1 MAESTIRCLDLAEA
15 ILKVLDG
22 GQVFKRYMTVKQK
35 IFRTMPSNLELDP
48 HLKKIALENREL
60 HRKLEES
67 RESLKNTESL
77 VSYVISEISKIQRK
91 VLPKSDFDP
100 HLSIEESIDALQK
113 IIDSRIESNS
123 FIRNNLTC
131 ENNSLREK
139 ISSFKSS
146 VNAELETIRNNH
158 IELDHKYR
166 SKSAKVEQHLKELE
180 DEINSLSEELN
191 RVEEENAD
199 MESSLSVKATEQ
211 KAKQSSLDDVE
222 KRAKLEENRL
232 LEFRKTADRLSTELE
247 TRTKDVL
254 RKKAMQ
260 RFSSTDPDP
269 EELEELI
276 MLENENE
283 TLEKENKSLSQE
295 LKRRRLAISSAE
307 NAEVT
312 KLSTISG
319 F

>member
-1 MAESTIRCLDLAEA
+1 MSESTMRCLDLAEA

-22 GQVFKRYMTVKQK
+22 GQVFKRYANVKEK

-60 HRKLEES
+60 HRKLEET

-77 VSYVISEISKIQRK
+77 ESYVISEISKIQHK
-91 VLPKSDFDP
+91 VLPKSDIDT
-100 HLSIEESIDALQK
+100 HLSIDESIDALQK

-123 FIRNNLTC
+123 FIRNNLTL

-139 ISSFKSS
+139 ISSLKSS
-146 VNAELETIRNNH
+146 VNAELESIRSNH
-158 IELDHKYR
+158 IELDHRYR
-166 SKSAKVEQHLKELE
+166 SKSAKVEKHLKELE
-180 DEINSLSEELN
+180 DEISSIKDELDK
-191 RVEEENAD
+191 VEEENAD
-199 MESSLSVKATEQ
+199 MESSLSVKASEQ
-211 KAKQSSLDDVE
+211 KTKQTSLDDVE
-222 KRAKLEENRL
+222 SRARSEEARL
-232 LEFRKTADRLSTELE
+232 MEFRRTADRLSIELE
-247 TRTKDVL
+247 TRTKEVL

-260 RFSSTDPDP
+260 RFSSADPDP

-283 TLEKENKSLSQE
+283 TLEKENRALSQE
-295 LKRRRLAISSAE
+295 LKKRRLAISTADSD
-307 NAEVT
+307 VT
-312 KLSTISG
+312 KLSTLSG

>member
-1 MAESTIRCLDLAEA
+1 MSESTIHCLDLAEA

-22 GQVFKRYMTVKQK
+22 GQVFKRYSNVKEK

-60 HRKLEES
+60 HRKLEET

-77 VSYVISEISKIQRK
+77 ESYVITEISKIQRK
-91 VLPKSDFDP
+91 VLPKSDFDA
-100 HLSIEESIDALQK
+100 HLSIDESIDALQK

-123 FIRNNLTC
+123 FIRNNLTL

-139 ISSFKSS
+139 ISAFKSS
-146 VNAELETIRNNH
+146 VNSELETIRTNH
-158 IELDHKYR
+158 IELDHRYR
-166 SKSAKVEQHLKELE
+166 SKSAKVEQQLKQLE
-180 DEINSLSEELN
+180 DEIASIKEELD
-191 RVEEENAD
+191 RIEEENAD
-199 MESSLSVKATEQ
+199 MESSLSVKASEQ
-211 KAKQSSLDDVE
+211 KTKQNSLDDVE
-222 KRAKLEENRL
+222 KRARSEEARL
-232 LEFRKTADRLSTELE
+232 IEFRKTADRLATELE

-260 RFSSTDPDP
+260 RFSATDPDP

-283 TLEKENKSLSQE
+283 SLEKENRALSQE
-295 LKRRRLAISSAE
+295 LKRRRLALSTAE
-307 NAEVT
+307 NNDVT
-312 KLSTISG
+312 KLSTLSG

>member
-1 MAESTIRCLDLAEA
+1 MSESTMRCLDLAEA

-22 GQVFKRYMTVKQK
+22 GQVFKRYSNVKEK

-60 HRKLEES
+60 HRKLEET

-77 VSYVISEISKIQRK
+77 ESYVISEISKIQHK
-91 VLPKSDFDP
+91 VLPKSDIDT
-100 HLSIEESIDALQK
+100 HLSIDESIDALQK

-123 FIRNNLTC
+123 FIRNNLTL

-139 ISSFKSS
+139 ISSLKSS
-146 VNAELETIRNNH
+146 VNAELESIRSNH
-158 IELDHKYR
+158 IELDHRYR
-166 SKSAKVEQHLKELE
+166 SKSAKVEKHLKELE
-180 DEINSLSEELN
+180 DEISSIKDELD
-191 RVEEENAD
+191 RIEEENAD
-199 MESSLSVKATEQ
+199 MESSLSVKASEQ
-211 KAKQSSLDDVE
+211 KTKQTSLDDVE
-222 KRAKLEENRL
+222 NRARSEEARL
-232 LEFRKTADRLSTELE
+232 MEFRRTADRLSIELE
-247 TRTKDVL
+247 TRTKEVL

-260 RFSSTDPDP
+260 RFSAADPDP

-283 TLEKENKSLSQE
+283 TLEKENRALSQE
-295 LKRRRLAISSAE
+295 LKKRRLAISTADSD
-307 NAEVT
+307 VT
-312 KLSTISG
+312 KLSTLSG